1 MNDKI
6 LYIVWYTHAR
16 RAETLA
22 RELGAKLVFVYETQ
36 LLSPWLR
43 PLRYIVQSWKTWRLL
58 EQERPAFVIV
68 QSPPTFAPLA
78 VALWCKLRSK
88 KRVSYVIDCHPGNF
102 YHPDWRWAL
111 PLLRPLAR
119 GAITSLL
126 CNEEA
131 QNTLQKW
138 NANSIF
144 LPDGLPDLSSTS
156 GTVGYEGDARI
167 AVISTFAD
175 DEPVAEVF
183 AAARLLPH
191 VTFYVTGNPE
201 RATSPPRNYT
211 SRLRGKFYVTDN
223 PEHATNE
230 LLAHKPEN
238 VILTGFLRGSVYN
251 GLLHHVDGIMVL
263 SRLRTTLSCGAF
275 EALSVAKPT
284 IVSDLP
290 EQRQRFSRGFIL
302 VENTPEDIARGVET
316 LLNERAAFTQKAEL
330 LREEYLSFRQ
340 PNLDKLVSLLK

>member
-6 LYIVWYTHAR
+6 LYFVWFTHAR

-22 RELGAKLVFVYETQ
+22 RELGAKLVFVYEYQ
-36 LLSPWLR
+36 LLNPWLR
-43 PLRYIVQSWKTWRLL
+43 PLRYIVQSWKTWILL
-58 EQERPAFVIV
+58 ERERPAFVIV
-68 QSPPTFAPLA
+68 QTPPTFAPLA
-78 VALWCKLRSK
+78 VALWCKLRGK
-88 KRVSYVIDCHPGNF
+88 KRASYIIDCHPGNF
-102 YHPDWRWAL
+102 YHPLWRWAL

-131 QNTLQKW
+131 QNTLLKW
-138 NANSIF
+138 NANYIF

-156 GTVGYEGDARI
+156 GTVGSQGDARI

-201 RATSPPRNYT
+201 RAALQPRDRRRT
-211 SRLRGKFYVTDN
+211 RDATFYVTGD
-223 PEHATNE
+223 PERSTNE

-251 GLLHHVDGIMVL
+251 GLLHHVDGIMIL

-275 EALSVAKPT
+275 EALSLAKPT
-284 IVSDLP
+284 IVSDVP
-290 EQRQRFSRGFIL
+290 EQRRWFSRGFIL

-316 LLNERAAFTQKAEL
+316 LLSEHAAFIYKAEL

-340 PNLDKLVSLLK
+340 PKLDKLVSLLK